1 MAKNRK
7 VKGFCG
13 VCHDPVITG
22 GKQYGNTWY
31 HNPCYAFHTYG
42 VKSNPET
49 KVRRSAPTREEI
61 MERSEEEMNP
71 RESNLPEERMEI
83 LAHANNVTFAMVPPR
98 KGIPQQ
104 YYIWQGARAA
114 ASNIVRFPQYGQA
127 NTYYK
132 DVIDGKTG
140 AAKGS
145 SSSGK
150 KTKIILIVVG
160 VIVAAGIIYYLYKRN
175 KTVGNTIKHVAGK
188 IAGTETNPKPPDNSA
203 GAT

>member
-145 SSSGK
+145 SSGK

-188 IAGTETNPKPPDNSA
+188 IAGTESVPKPPETFG
-203 GAT
+203 GAP